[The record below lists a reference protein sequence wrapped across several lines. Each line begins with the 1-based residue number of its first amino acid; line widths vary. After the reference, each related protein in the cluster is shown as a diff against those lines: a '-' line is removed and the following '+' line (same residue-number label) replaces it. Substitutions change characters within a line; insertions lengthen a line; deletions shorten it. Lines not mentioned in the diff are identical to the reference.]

1 MTPKQSAFIAEYL
14 IFRNASEAAR
24 RAGYSAK
31 RADAIGYDLLRNTE
45 VAAAINAGMKKLAT
59 GLEITAERVQKERAR
74 LAFFDVSKLFD
85 AEGRPLPIN
94 QIDADTRAA
103 IVGIDVVDGE
113 LSTVRKYRLA
123 TKDASLAALE
133 RHFGLLEKP
142 IAFKLPSIGS
152 IQDCVAAQANIIQA
166 VAAGTLLP
174 SEGDSLS
181 ALVENHR
188 RALETSS
195 LETRLEAIEEQLR
208 TRT

>member
-1 MTPKQSAFIAEYL
+1 MTPKRSAFIAEYL
-14 IFRNASEAAR
+14 ICHNASEAAR
-24 RAGYSAK
+24 RAGYSVKTAYSQGE
-31 RADAIGYDLLRNTE
+31 RLLRNVE
-45 VAAAINAGMKKLAT
+45 VRSAIDKGMKKLAT

-123 TKDASLAALE
+123 TKDASLAAL
-133 RHFGLLEKP
+133 
-142 IAFKLPSIGS
+142 
-152 IQDCVAAQANIIQA
+152 
-166 VAAGTLLP
+166 
-174 SEGDSLS
+174 
-181 ALVENHR
+181 VENHR